1 MRRILSALALLA
13 LGGPV
18 MAQGFKIGPEL
29 GATYNTMSQK
39 LGGTTRET
47 NYQVGF
53 RVGVVSDIKFAEQFA
68 LQPGLFLSVNNG
80 TESYYE
86 RYYRTAAGVPT
97 SDHDRRNYQFTALQL
112 PVYAMFK
119 TGKEFDDHHF
129 FFGIGPSFNYAIS
142 GNFKQE
148 YTNTLNGKSLVKR
161 YDYTL
166 PIGYDKVNDKLR
178 PFDISA
184 NVTIG
189 YEMPAGLFFRAY
201 YGLGLLNVAPGG
213 DSDNCFRNSGGGL
226 SIGFLFKTSRKA
238 HWE

>member
-1 MRRILSALALLA
+1 
-13 LGGPV
+13 
-18 MAQGFKIGPEL
+18 
-29 GATYNTMSQK
+29 
-39 LGGTTRET
+39 
-47 NYQVGF
+47 
-53 RVGVVSDIKFAEQFA
+53 
-68 LQPGLFLSVNNG
+68 
-80 TESYYE
+80 
-86 RYYRTAAGVPT
+86 
-97 SDHDRRNYQFTALQL
+97 
-112 PVYAMFK
+112 
-119 TGKEFDDHHF
+119 DDHHF

-226 SIGFLFKTSRKA
+226 SIGFLFKT
-238 HWE
+238 